1 MGNLKGGN
9 FSKQIKNAL
18 IRLDA
23 RGQGRYK
30 TDSRKTHSNALMKKR
45 EMYLKDFARFVK
57 KIKKMWRDATADIT
71 KELEMEEM
79 KEEIKKHK
87 DELNKL
93 QNETKID
100 INPVDSLNSR
110 DMKDFLK

>member
-1 MGNLKGGN
+1 MLDIG
-9 FSKQIKNAL
+9 FSEFLVVVVLAVLVLGPDKLPEA
-18 IRLDA
+18 
-23 RGQGRYK
+23 
-30 TDSRKTHSNALMKKR
+30 M
-45 EMYLKDFARFVK
+45 KDFARFVK

-79 KEEIKKHK
+79 KEEIKKYK

>member
-1 MGNLKGGN
+1 MLDIG
-9 FSKQIKNAL
+9 FSEFLVVVVLSVLVLGPDKLPEA
-18 IRLDA
+18 
-23 RGQGRYK
+23 
-30 TDSRKTHSNALMKKR
+30 M
-45 EMYLKDFARFVK
+45 KDFARFIK

-71 KELEMEEM
+71 RELEIEEM
-79 KEEIKKHK
+79 KEEVKKYK

-100 INPVDSLNSR
+100 IQNPVDSLNSR